1 MPDPAQKL
9 MIGVLGSGRGSNL
22 ESILQ
27 AVEKEPGYP
36 ARVALVISDVPG
48 APILDRA
55 RRRGIPATDVP
66 VEGQRGRLPRESE
79 LAMVEALER
88 RGVRLVVLAGF
99 MRVLRGPLL
108 DAFPGA
114 IINIH
119 PSILPSFPGLEAW
132 SQALEYGVKV
142 TGCTV
147 HYVDRGIDTG
157 PIIGQRAV
165 PVLPEDT
172 PRSLHAR
179 IQEQEHQLYPEVVR
193 WIAEGRCSTEGRRVI
208 VAPPP

>member
-1 MPDPAQKL
+1 MPDPGRKL
-9 MIGVLGSGRGSNL
+9 AIGVLGSGRGSNL

-27 AVEKEPGYP
+27 SIEKDPGYP
-36 ARVALVISDVPG
+36 VRVAMVLSDVPE

-55 RRRGIPATDVP
+55 RRRGIPTVVVP
-66 VEGQRGRLPRESE
+66 VGGHRGRLPRESE
-79 LAMVEALER
+79 QAIVEAL
-88 RGVRLVVLAGF
+88 RGRDVRLVVLAGF
-99 MRVLRGPLL
+99 MRILCGPLL

-119 PSILPSFPGLEAW
+119 PSLLPSFPGLEAW

-165 PVLPEDT
+165 PVLAGDT
-172 PRSLHAR
+172 PSSLHAR
-179 IQEQEHQLYPEVVR
+179 IQQQEHRLYPDVIR
-193 WIAEGRCSTEGRRVI
+193 WIAERRCSIEGRRVRI
-208 VAPPP
+208 APPP